1 MSRSRHLTRKILA
14 SLGLLGAAASVAGLT
29 TYATF
34 TSSDSASQSIS
45 SGTVQIALG
54 TAGSTDNRLTIAT
67 TGIHPG
73 DTMQRAVK
81 LSNTSSAT
89 MGSIT
94 LTTAAT
100 TSSLLDTDGTNGL
113 QMLIEKCTNAWTES
127 GTSPAFTYTCS
138 GTTSTVVA
146 SRAIIGSNLTLTGVG
161 LTPGSADY
169 LRVTVTL
176 PSSAG
181 NTFQGLTSVVQY
193 SFTGTQRAAQA
204 A

>member
-1 MSRSRHLTRKILA
+1 MSSSRHLTRQILA

-34 TSSDSASQSIS
+34 TDSDSASQSIS
-45 SGTVQIALG
+45 SGTVDIALG
-54 TAGSTDNRLTIAT
+54 TAGSPDNRLTIAT

-81 LSNTSSAT
+81 ISNTSSTT

-94 LTTAAT
+94 LTTSAT
-100 TSSLLDTDGTNGL
+100 TSSPLDSDPTNGL
-113 QMLIEKCTNAWTES
+113 QMVIDKCPTAWTES
-127 GTSPAFTYTCS
+127 GSSPAFTYTCS
-138 GTTSTVVA
+138 GTPSAVVA
-146 SRAIIGSNLTLTGVG
+146 TRAIIGSNLTLTGVG

-169 LRVTVTL
+169 LRVTLTL
-176 PSSAG
+176 PTSAD
-181 NTFQGLTSVVQY
+181 NTFQGKTSVIQY